1 MTLLTYLLIA
11 AGSVAVIYGIYR
23 LSRAVRVYLAL
34 RGKRLVSCPENH
46 RPAAVQVAAGKAA
59 LQAIVGNEQVR
70 LSACSRWPERLN
82 CGQQCLAQ
90 IEEAPK
96 ACLVWT
102 IVNLWYQGQ
111 ECAYCHKRFADI
123 HWHDHPPALLN
134 KDGKT
139 VEWKEIPAEDLQAAL
154 GTHRPV
160 CWSCHVAE
168 TFRREHAD
176 AVVDRPSSKLRMNLY
191 H

>member
-1 MTLLTYLLIA
+1 MTFLNYLLIA
-11 AGSVAVIYGIYR
+11 AGSLAAIYGIFR
-23 LSRAVRVYLAL
+23 LIRAVRVYLAF
-34 RGKRLVSCPENH
+34 RGNRLVSCPENH
-46 RPAAVQVAAGKAA
+46 RPAAVRVAAGKAA
-59 LQAIVGNEQVR
+59 LEAMVGNQQLR
-70 LSACSRWPERLN
+70 LSACSRWPEREV
-82 CGQQCLAQ
+82 CGQECLAQ

-102 IVNLWYQGQ
+102 IVNRWYQGQ
-111 ECAYCHKRFADI
+111 QCAYCHKPFADI

-134 KDGKT
+134 KDHKT
-139 VEWKEIPAEDLQAAL
+139 VQWNEIPAENLQDVL

-168 TFRREHAD
+168 TFRRQHPEL
-176 AVVDRPSSKLRMNLY
+176 VVDRTSSPLRMNLY